1 MIRVAKVRAVAR
13 FEFRNVVQRWSWVLS
28 TFGLP
33 LFFVTLSGTMVS
45 IQGSFLSE
53 RISGTAVFGI
63 VDHAGLLPRSAGLFH
78 SEADL
83 SPASRQTL
91 DTLGLRDGLYLD
103 LDSLLLRRYD
113 SEHEAARAVA
123 RGEIGAAYVLPRDYL
138 ERGHVRALIRHG
150 GPVLSVRASTVE
162 PVLRQLLVQRLLS
175 GRVPPEIIDRVRE
188 PMTID
193 RIAVTQ
199 DAAIHAS
206 KNRMVEQLV
215 RAALPF
221 LLGVL
226 LLTALLSSSA
236 YLVQTIVNDKE
247 NKVVEVLLS
256 CADPDELLTGKLL
269 GLGAAGLL
277 QFAVWSAMVVSGAL
291 MAASVLS
298 HFSIS
303 VPWEALGY
311 APIFFVLGYLFIGS
325 LMLAT
330 GSLGTSA
337 PEAQKMTIGWAM
349 LSVLPLMLIV
359 VLLEEPNGAWG
370 QLLSLIPFSA
380 PLTMIVRLS
389 VDPAGVAGWEIALSM
404 SILLAST
411 WLAIRLGARLF
422 RVGLLLGGSRPSLRE
437 ILRQARLM
445 R

>member
-1 MIRVAKVRAVAR
+1 MIRPSKVATVAR
-13 FEFRNVVQRWSWVLS
+13 FEFRNVVHRWSWVLS

-33 LFFVTLSGTMVS
+33 IFFVTLSGTMVS
-45 IQGSFLSE
+45 IQGSFLAE
-53 RISGTAVFGI
+53 KVEGAAVFGI
-63 VDHAGLLPRSAGLFH
+63 VSRAGLVPLSANIYREQ
-78 SEADL
+78 SELSASAQADL
-83 SPASRQTL
+83 RA
-91 DTLGLRDGLYLD
+91 LGLTDGHYLD
-103 LDSLLLRRYD
+103 LDGVLLRYYET
-113 SEHEAARAVA
+113 EHDAAAAVA
-123 RGEIGAAYVLPRDYL
+123 RGEIPAAYVVPSDYVQ
-138 ERGHVRALIRHG
+138 RGHVRALIRHG

-162 PVLRQLLVQRLLS
+162 PVIRKILIQRLLA
-175 GRVPPEIIDRVRE
+175 GRVPPEVIARVRE
-188 PMTID
+188 APEFD
-193 RIAVTQ
+193 RVGVTT
-199 DAAIHAS
+199 DASIHAS
-206 KNRMVEQLV
+206 ENRVVEQLI

-256 CADPDELLTGKLL
+256 SADPDELLTGKLL

-277 QFAVWSAMVVSGAL
+277 QFAVWSAMVVAGAL
-291 MAASVLS
+291 TAASLLS

-303 VPWEALGY
+303 VPWEALAY
-311 APIFFVLGYLFIGS
+311 SPVFFILGYLFIGS

-349 LSVLPLMLIV
+349 LSVLPLMLMI

-370 QLLSLIPFSA
+370 QVLSLVPFSA

-389 VDPAGVAGWEIALSM
+389 VDPAGVAGWQIALSM
-404 SILLAST
+404 AILLAST

-422 RVGLLLGGSRPSLRE
+422 RIGLLLGGTRPSLRE
-437 ILRQARLM
+437 LWRQARLV